1 MLREGGGGKW
11 IGVEQKRVWGDVW
24 GRNCGRGESVFGA
37 RSKMG
42 LGWSGNVFGAHLGKD
57 LGWTQRPAIGHGT
70 PDWYFT

>member
-1 MLREGGGGKW
+1 MAFGEMDWGGAEACLGGRLGKGLGW
-11 IGVEQKRVWGDVW
+11 
-24 GRNCGRGESVFGA
+24 GESVFGA

-70 PDWYFT
+70 PDWHFT